1 MLNESNKLLRDTVI
15 KYNGDWHASLNNLK
29 NVFIYYEQINCPI
42 ANEYIV
48 NHYEKLQSICKSH
61 GDDFL
66 YVPLLFQ
73 QLISEHIDSIK
84 YYYPNLSLSDLK
96 EPTLFELNHNAIFSD
111 SIVSNSNPFR
121 SAFGS
126 AKAWLVHY
134 QPREG
139 NETNDTN
146 DFEPWF
152 DGFAINPD
160 NPDSLIVILQKYYS
174 SNKLHEIQRIDSDY
188 YNETLGVDEPRT
200 NYCTSSLIPYFD
212 DWELNHHN
220 PDVPNINYADENFD
234 TESVEILSNIR
245 KEIETLQLKGIKWD
259 ILKKYIYP
267 EVKLSSLEITFDY
280 RILLPDYNIEIE
292 MAPLPKAVYLLFL
305 SHPEGISFKCL
316 SEYKEELAKF
326 YSAVTNRVI
335 EEPINKSIA
344 DVCNPISNSINEKCA
359 RIREA
364 FIKKITDDIAVN
376 YYVTGK
382 AGSPKRIQLPNNLI
396 TLNCKF

>member
-1 MLNESNKLLRDTVI
+1 MLNKSNKLLHDTAI
-15 KYNGDWHASLNNLK
+15 KYDGDWHASLDNLK
-29 NVFIYYEQINCPI
+29 NVFIYYEQINCPTI
-42 ANEYIV
+42 NEYIV

-73 QLISEHIDSIK
+73 QLISEHINSVK
-84 YYYPNLSLSDLK
+84 YYYPSLALSEFK
-96 EPTLFELNHNAIFSD
+96 EPTLFDLNHNAIFSD
-111 SIVSNSNPFR
+111 SIVSNSNPFC

-134 QPREG
+134 QPIERG
-139 NETNDTN
+139 ETNDDTDN
-146 DFEPWF
+146 IEPWF

-160 NPDSLIVILQKYYS
+160 NPDSLIKILQIYYS
-174 SNKLHEIQRIDSDY
+174 SNKLHEIKRIDSDY
-188 YNETLGVDEPRT
+188 YNETLVVDEPED
-200 NYCTSSLIPYFD
+200 YYSATSELD
-212 DWELNHHN
+212 DWELIHHT
-220 PDVPNINYADENFD
+220 PDIPNINYADKRFD
-234 TESVEILSNIR
+234 TESIEILSNIR
-245 KEIETLQLKGIKWD
+245 KEIEKLQLKGIKWD

-305 SHPEGISFKCL
+305 NHPEGISFKCL
-316 SEYKEELAKF
+316 GEYKEELAKF

-335 EEPINKSIA
+335 EESINKSIT
-344 DVCNPISNSINEKCA
+344 DICNPISNSINEKCA

>member
-1 MLNESNKLLRDTVI
+1 MLNKSIKLLRDTAI
-15 KYNGDWHASLNNLK
+15 KYNRDWHVSLNNLK
-29 NVFIYYEQINCPI
+29 NVFIYYEQINCPTI
-42 ANEYIV
+42 NEYIV
-48 NHYEKLQSICKSH
+48 NHYEKLQSICNSH

-84 YYYPNLSLSDLK
+84 YYYPNLALSNLK

-111 SIVSNSNPFR
+111 SIVSNLDPFR

-134 QPREG
+134 QPIEG
-139 NETNDTN
+139 NETNVTN

-152 DGFAINPD
+152 DCFAINPD

-174 SNKLHEIQRIDSDY
+174 SNKLYEIQRIDLGY
-188 YNETLGVDEPRT
+188 YNKMLAVDEPID
-200 NYCTSSLIPYFD
+200 YYSATSELGDWKLI
-212 DWELNHHN
+212 HHN
-220 PDVPNINYADENFD
+220 PDVPNINYADERFD
-234 TESVEILSNIR
+234 TESIEILSNIR
-245 KEIETLQLKGIKWD
+245 KEIEKLQLKGIKWD

-267 EVKLSSLEITFDY
+267 EVKLSSLEITPDY

-316 SEYKEELAKF
+316 SDYKEELAKF

-344 DVCNPISNSINEKCA
+344 DICNPISNSINEKCA

-364 FIKKITDDIAVN
+364 FIKKITDNIAVN